1 MRGYLIFDIE
11 VTDPVAWE
19 EYRRV
24 AGPIMAAGGGR
35 FVVSSARVEP
45 LEGDWRPATLSVVE
59 FPSYQAARDFYYSD
73 AYQSTVPLRHK
84 ASRGH
89 GVLVESAITPSQV
102 E

>member
-1 MRGYLIFDIE
+1 MHGYLIFDIE
-11 VTDPVAWE
+11 VTDPAAWE

-73 AYQSTVPLRHK
+73 AYQSTVPLRQK
-84 ASRGH
+84 ASRGR
-89 GVLVESAITPSQV
+89 GVLVESALPPSQA